1 MLPQNL
7 HIRLVAE
14 LEVDF
19 QVAGVDLLFEEV
31 EVEEDCGG
39 AEVVR
44 PVICCFRGVF
54 EFILVK
60 LKSCPAH
67 VG

>member
-7 HIRLVAE
+7 HIRLITE

-19 QVAGVDLLFEEV
+19 EVAGVDFFLEEV
-31 EVEEDCGG
+31 EVKEDCGG
-39 AEVVR
+39 SQVVR
-44 PVICCFRGVF
+44 PVICCFRSVSKF
-54 EFILVK
+54 VLVK